1 MSPFKDQERDFSM
14 SHMPGKCVVLERH
27 AEIFF
32 QKYELHVI
40 KCYEKESL
48 DVVLALEDLCE
59 NSLHVVHESDN
70 SRQNCELREAIPKES
85 QMCALFRAIATFRI
99 IISICQMWT
108 QKSGKSGQQDNPP

>member
-48 DVVLALEDLCE
+48 DVVLALEDL
-59 NSLHVVHESDN
+59 
-70 SRQNCELREAIPKES
+70 
-85 QMCALFRAIATFRI
+85 
-99 IISICQMWT
+99 
-108 QKSGKSGQQDNPP
+108 